1 MEQEVKI
8 LHGLPASGKTTF
20 AKKYVEENMYFKRLS
35 RDDFRHMLDN
45 YIMNS
50 KLENTISKM
59 ILVSLEHLLKD
70 GFSVIIDNTNLR
82 PKYITDYMK
91 VIRSV
96 SPDIQVTIHSFSEI
110 PYDTLIERD
119 KNRKDSV
126 GKEVIDRMR
135 EQLKNN
141 SVHSLEKTITKF
153 DKDNLHFLPLVEF
166 DNSSSM
172 PEAIICDID
181 GTLAHIKDRSPC
193 DWKKV
198 GEDFLDNRIYKIL
211 VEQKKLGKYVILL
224 SGRDSSCKKETEE
237 WLLKHNVPYDALFMR
252 KEGDQRKDNFVK
264 YELFKN
270 HIVEKFRIDF
280 VLDDRNQVVKMW
292 RQIGLKCLQ
301 VEDGDF

>member
-1 MEQEVKI
+1 
-8 LHGLPASGKTTF
+8 
-20 AKKYVEENMYFKRLS
+20 
-35 RDDFRHMLDN
+35 
-45 YIMNS
+45 MNS

-181 GTLAHIKDRSPC
+181 GTLAHIKDRSPY